1 MFDFEFDHIL
11 DVNSPIAFKSGVFL
25 WVFHANKIP
34 PHIGISKDGMFFSL
48 KSSGVDMDLDTNK
61 VFLTIQRKQIPS
73 FIVEISCEQA
83 IELRSE
89 FSKYSKTEVGK
100 STCLTPVKNVLNYS
114 DALKLSELL
123 NYLASNNRLQRVHRL
138 NGASEM
144 KGILKYDTDKIT
156 DRLLALEKQLV

>member
-1 MFDFEFDHIL
+1 MFDFEFDHTL
-11 DVNSPIAFKSGVFL
+11 DINSPVTFESGVYL

-34 PHIGISKDGMFFSL
+34 PHIGISKDGMFYSL

-73 FIVEISCEQA
+73 FIIEINCEQA
-83 IELRSE
+83 IDLRSE
-89 FSKYSKTEVGK
+89 FSKYSKTEIGK

-114 DALKLSELL
+114 DAQKLSELL
-123 NYLASNNRLQRVHRL
+123 NYLAANNRLRQVYRL
-138 NGASEM
+138 NGTSGM